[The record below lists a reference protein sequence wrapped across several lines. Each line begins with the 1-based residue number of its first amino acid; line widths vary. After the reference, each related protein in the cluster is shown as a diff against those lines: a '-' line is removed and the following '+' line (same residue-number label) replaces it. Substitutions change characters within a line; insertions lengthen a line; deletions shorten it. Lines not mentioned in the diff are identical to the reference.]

1 MRAMC
6 DVLLLEAC
14 ERAECAIALV
24 DDFATC
30 AREAVDAEALD
41 GEARYGGRVGDGFFE
56 RRETGGVSRSKISDK
71 RSGITITRTCWIDE
85 FSDGIGGDGEV
96 AVGVEE
102 ERAVATFLDHDD
114 ARPHLA

>member
-56 RRETGGVSRSKISDK
+56 RRETGGVGRGEIADQC
-71 RSGITITRTCWIDE
+71 SGITIPGSSWIDE
-85 FSDGIGGDGEV
+85 LSHRVGGNGEV
-96 AVGVEE
+96 AVGVE
-102 ERAVATFLDHDD
+102 
-114 ARPHLA
+114 